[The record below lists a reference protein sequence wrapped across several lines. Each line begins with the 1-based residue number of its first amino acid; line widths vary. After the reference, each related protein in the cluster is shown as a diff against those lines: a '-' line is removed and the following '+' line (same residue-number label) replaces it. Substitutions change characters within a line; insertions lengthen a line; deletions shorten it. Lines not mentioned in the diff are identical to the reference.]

1 MNYRVPKRII
11 VGLVDSRAWDGHLNY
26 NPFNFQNFGVTDVV
40 LQRGKDVS
48 AFCELSKIDYAGDKF
63 GEVYTALMYAT
74 GRLFT
79 NDAPSISLSDFKHGN
94 ALYCFDLSKNTPKGL
109 VTNYGEGG
117 GYKTGGGGT

>member
-1 MNYRVPKRII
+1 MCII
-11 VGLVDSRAWDGHLNY
+11 KLKLRKL
-26 NPFNFQNFGVTDVV
+26 FQNFGVTDVV

-79 NDAPSISLSDFKHGN
+79 NDAPSISPSDFKHGN
-94 ALYCFDLSKNTPKGL
+94 ALYCLTL
-109 VTNYGEGG
+109 V
-117 GYKTGGGGT
+117 KTLLMQILLN